1 MINRRRRLIGNV
13 RRLWRRQVVT
23 IDWNEFECRWVEAVI
38 KAIAITVAVH
48 PTERLYAGA
57 FWLLYGDCSSLHVPA
72 FGLSCESSDPE
83 VRWHPPDWRWSLIDE
98 IAERMRPLYVP
109 LLTLHVGESAF
120 ESLWEQ
126 HIDML
131 SRVSRRVT
139 ESVRAGRVVSDTAV
153 VFPGFF
159 VGIIDFG
166 QGDDAVD
173 YLRRSVD
180 AETIAASGIL
190 RDSS

>member
-1 MINRRRRLIGNV
+1 M
-13 RRLWRRQVVT
+13 T
-23 IDWNEFECRWVEAVI
+23 IDWNEFEHRWVEAVI
-38 KAIAITVAVH
+38 EAISATVAVH

-57 FWLLYGDCSSLHVPA
+57 FWLLYGDYSSLHVPA
-72 FGLSCESSDPE
+72 FGLNSESSDPE
-83 VRWHPPDWRWSLIDE
+83 VRWHPPDWRWSSIDE
-98 IAERMRPLYVP
+98 VTERMRPLYVP

-139 ESVRAGRVVSDTAV
+139 ESMRAGRAV
-153 VFPGFF
+153 PGAAVASPGFF
-159 VGIIDFG
+159 IGIIDFG

-190 RDSS
+190 RGSS